1 LRRVVITGLGV
12 VSPVGNG
19 VAEFWASLTAGR
31 SGLATVTHFSPEA
44 TRHPIAGEVKNWRPP
59 EAWASHSRAAQFAL
73 AAATQAAEDARLEGG
88 ERSGCCLATNFGGT
102 ELAEAFCRSLIGG
115 TDPDQSDFRGC
126 SFDAATSLVARA
138 FGLRGPQASLSLS
151 CASGVA
157 AMGFAI
163 DQIRLGRADIMLAG
177 GYDELALFSYAGLC
191 ALRAVTPDIIR
202 PFDKNRKGTIF
213 SEGAGVLVL
222 EALESAEKRGAAV
235 HAEVLGHAMNN
246 DAFHMTAPD
255 RTGRGI
261 MAVMR
266 EALADARIAPEE
278 IDHINAHGTG
288 TPYHDRIETASI
300 KAVFGEHAR
309 RVPVVSVKS
318 EMGHTMGA
326 AGALETI
333 CCVKVLHDQVIP
345 PTVNLEEP
353 DPDCDL
359 DYVPGQSRAHAVRTV
374 LNNSYGF
381 GGTNAAIVLRRFGP

>member
-12 VSPVGNG
+12 VSPVGNCL
-19 VAEFWASLTAGR
+19 ADFWASLTAGR
-31 SGLATVTHFSPEA
+31 SGLATVTHFSPDA
-44 TRHPIAGEVKNWRPP
+44 TRHPIVGEVKDWHPP
-59 EAWASHSRAAQFAL
+59 AEWASHGRAAQFAL
-73 AAATQAAEDARLEGG
+73 AAATQAAEDARIEGG
-88 ERSGCCLATNFGGT
+88 DRAGCCLATNFGGA
-102 ELAEAFCRSLIGG
+102 ELGEAFFHSLIVG
-115 TDPDQSDFRGC
+115 TDPDQAEFRGC
-126 SFDAATSLVARA
+126 SFDAATSLVART

-213 SEGAGVLVL
+213 SEGAGVLAL
-222 EALESAEKRGAAV
+222 EALESAEKRGVAI

-246 DAFHMTAPD
+246 DAFHITAPD

-288 TPYHDRIETASI
+288 TPYNDRIETASI

-333 CCVKVLHDQVIP
+333 CCIKVLQEQVIP
-345 PTVNLEEP
+345 PTINLEEP
-353 DPDCDL
+353 DPDCD
-359 DYVPGQSRAHAVRTV
+359 
-374 LNNSYGF
+374 
-381 GGTNAAIVLRRFGP
+381 